1 MKVFKGTPMVYDKN
15 FLCRFRAVQ
24 VSPTIPQYSG
34 GPVASKHF
42 SAEKKVTVPMLKFH
56 HYCIS
61 MLAAE
66 EFCLEGPTMH
76 NAKVFLDKSCDEI
89 TIGAIQNI
97 HIRTT

>member
-24 VSPTIPQYSG
+24 PSLSAVVVQWQ
-34 GPVASKHF
+34 ASISVLK
-42 SAEKKVTVPMLKFH
+42 KKVTVPMLKFH

>member
-1 MKVFKGTPMVYDKN
+1 MVYDKN

-24 VSPTIPQYSG
+24 PSLSALSG
-34 GPVASKHF
+34 GPVAMLK
-42 SAEKKVTVPMLKFH
+42 KKVTVPMLKFH

-76 NAKVFLDKSCDEI
+76 NAKVILNKSSYNE
-89 TIGAIQNI
+89 
-97 HIRTT
+97 TTD